1 MTSRCGERPRAVRV
15 AFYRAGRSAPRPH
28 NLQHLPQATVH
39 FMGYAGYEAHG
50 STKAR
55 YQAGGFIMKAWLNSV
70 CWNLAVA
77 LGFIEPPRLQPI
89 PVRAQRN
96 DSATPKR

>member
-1 MTSRCGERPRAVRV
+1 
-15 AFYRAGRSAPRPH
+15 
-28 NLQHLPQATVH
+28 
-39 FMGYAGYEAHG
+39 MGYAGYQAHG

-77 LGFIEPPRLQPI
+77 LGFIEPPRLLPI